1 MQSGENLARLRKL
14 RGLSQQE
21 VAEELDVTRQSI
33 SQWEAGRTFPS
44 MQKQIALSQLYGVP
58 LEELYPE
65 ETTKKEEAETDGMPE
80 EPEPEKPDSVPPAM
94 EVTQEEQPQQEKRRG
109 RWFVPILVVICAA
122 IYIWGQLTHSSGAAF
137 LMILLLI
144 GGLFAISVLRIFC
157 EIVSY
162 VIDYFRRKKL

>member
-1 MQSGENLARLRKL
+1 MQSGENLVRLRKL

-65 ETTKKEEAETDGMPE
+65 ETTEKEEAETDGMPE

-94 EVTQEEQPQQEKRRG
+94 EVTQEEQPQQEKRRA
-109 RWFVPILVVICAA
+109 RWFVLALVVIYVS
-122 IYIWGQLTHSSGAAF
+122 IYIWGELTHSRTSAR
-137 LMILLLI
+137 LMMILFTRA
-144 GGLFAISVLRIFC
+144 LFALSALHIFYK
-157 EIVSY
+157 ITDSL
-162 VIDYFRRKKL
+162 IDYLRRKK

>member
-1 MQSGENLARLRKL
+1 MQSGENLVRLRKL

-65 ETTKKEEAETDGMPE
+65 ETTEKEEAETDEIPE
-80 EPEPEKPDSVPPAM
+80 EPKPEEPDSVPAA
-94 EVTQEEQPQQEKRRG
+94 EETTQEEQPQQEKRRG
-109 RWFVPILVVICAA
+109 RWFVLALVVIYVS
-122 IYIWGQLTHSSGAAF
+122 IYIWGKLTHSPASARV
-137 LMILLLI
+137 MIVMLTRALVAGSILCTFYRVADS
-144 GGLFAISVLRIFC
+144 L
-157 EIVSY
+157 
-162 VIDYFRRKKL
+162 IDYLRRKK